1 MRPLRFS
8 INVTLDGCI
17 DHEVGLPDAESHRH
31 STASIAGA
39 DALIFGRKTY
49 ELMEAAWKPPGMLD
63 QMSEWAKPF
72 GEAIDPAKK
81 YVVSN
86 TLEQVDWNAEI
97 LRGDL
102 EERVRELKAE
112 PGKGLFV
119 GGTHL
124 AMSLAELGLIDEY
137 EFIIQPRLAGRGP
150 TLFAGLSEIVDLELT
165 GHEQFASGT
174 MVLKYVPTAAR
185 T

>member
-1 MRPLRFS
+1 MRPVRFS
-8 INVTLDGCI
+8 INLTLDGCI

-39 DALIFGRKTY
+39 DALILGRNTY

-63 QMSEWAKPF
+63 QMPEWTAPF
-72 GEAIDPAKK
+72 AEAIDSAKK

-97 LRGDL
+97 IRGNL
-102 EERVRELKAE
+102 EQRVRELKAE

-119 GGTHL
+119 GGAKL
-124 AMSLAELGLIDEY
+124 AMSLTDLGLIDEY
-137 EFIIQPRLAGRGP
+137 EFIIQPRLVGRGP
-150 TLFAGLSEIVDLELT
+150 TLFAGLSKVIDLELT

-174 MVLKYVPTAAR
+174 MVLKYVPRR